1 MKDIEQLIEQM
12 HQAGRQRLDAYP
24 GSSSHPSEEG
34 TLLPLTE
41 HKRSPIWR
49 YAAMVAAV
57 IVAGVLLFPSRH
69 ESKMPD
75 VAHADVPQPVR
86 QQLQEVRQAVNAP
99 QSMTSPTEYSYS
111 ESSDGVRVY
120 CEDNCNPDEVLDR
133 MMRVIKTLQ

>member
-1 MKDIEQLIEQM
+1 MKDIEQQIEQM

-49 YAAMVAAV
+49 YAAMVAAM
-57 IVAGVLLFPSRH
+57 IIAGVLLLPSRQ
-69 ESKMPD
+69 EQKMPD

-86 QQLQEVRQAVNAP
+86 QQLKEARQAVNAP
-99 QSMTSPTEYSYS
+99 QPVTSPTRYAYS
-111 ESSDGVRVY
+111 ESSNGVRVY

-133 MMRVIKTLQ
+133 MMQVIKTLQ

>member
-1 MKDIEQLIEQM
+1 MKDIDQLIEQI
-12 HQAGRQRLDAYP
+12 HLAGRQRLDAYP

-57 IVAGVLLFPSRH
+57 VIAGVLLLPSRQ
-69 ESKMPD
+69 EQKMPD

-86 QQLQEVRQAVNAP
+86 QQLKEARQVVNAP
-99 QSMTSPTEYSYS
+99 QPMTLPTEYAYS

-120 CEDNCNPDEVLDR
+120 CDNDCNADEVLDR
-133 MMRVIKTLQ
+133 MIRVIETLQ

>member
-1 MKDIEQLIEQM
+1 MKDIDQLIEQI
-12 HQAGRQRLDAYP
+12 HLAGRQRLDAYP

-57 IVAGVLLFPSRH
+57 VIAGVLLLPSRQ
-69 ESKMPD
+69 EQKMPD
-75 VAHADVPQPVR
+75 VAHADVPHPVR
-86 QQLQEVRQAVNAP
+86 QQLEEARQAVNAP
-99 QSMTSPTEYSYS
+99 QPVASPTEYAYS

-120 CEDNCNPDEVLDR
+120 CDNNCNADEVLDR
-133 MMRVIKTLQ
+133 MIRVIETLQ

>member
-1 MKDIEQLIEQM
+1 MKDIDQLIEQI
-12 HQAGRQRLDAYP
+12 HLAGRQRLGAYP

-57 IVAGVLLFPSRH
+57 IIAGVLLLPSQQ
-69 ESKMPD
+69 ETKMPD
-75 VAHADVPQPVR
+75 VASTDIPQPV
-86 QQLQEVRQAVNAP
+86 
-99 QSMTSPTEYSYS
+99 TSPTEYAYS

-133 MMRVIKTLQ
+133 MMQVIKTLE